1 MIRFYS
7 NENFPLDLV
16 QELLQLGY
24 NVLTSYEAGQAN
36 QKINDA
42 NVIKFAH
49 KNQRV
54 VITLNREDF
63 IKLHQ
68 QGIKHSGIVICKEDR
83 DYQGQAIK
91 IHEFILQERQSLA
104 GRLIRIK
111 KRNQKG
117 QSTQVFVVGRLS
129 KSFVARRRVIRLYMN
144 LNV

>member
-16 QELLQLGY
+16 QELRRLGY
-24 NVLTSYEAGQAN
+24 DVLTSYEAGQAN
-36 QKINDA
+36 QSIDDA
-42 NVIKFAH
+42 KVIRFAH
-49 KNQRV
+49 KSQRV

-68 QGIKHSGIVICKEDR
+68 EGIKHSGIIICKEDR
-83 DYQGQAIK
+83 DYQGQAVK
-91 IHEFILQERQSLA
+91 IHEFILQEKQSLT

-117 QSTQVFVVGRLS
+117 KSTQVFMAE
-129 KSFVARRRVIRLYMN
+129 KC
-144 LNV
+144 